1 MRRKAIIFLVLLLMV
16 ASGVMAKEG
25 EGKYLNYSYSYI
37 EKDGQYVFL
46 FTPHLERND
55 TIVIGAMLTA
65 IEEIDG
71 KHQLVSLT
79 PKTKTINNTTYI
91 YFDGIKCDY
100 YFLLYKEDSGKVYAF
115 VMLKI

>member
-1 MRRKAIIFLVLLLMV
+1 MRKKVVFLLLLLFMIV
-16 ASGVMAKEG
+16 SGAMAKEG

-37 EKDGQYVFL
+37 EKDSQYVFL

-71 KHQLVSLT
+71 KNQLVSFT
-79 PKTKTINNTTYI
+79 PKTKTIDNTTYI
-91 YFDGIKCDY
+91 YFDGVKCDY
-100 YFLLYKEDSGKVYAF
+100 YFLIYKEDSGKVYAF